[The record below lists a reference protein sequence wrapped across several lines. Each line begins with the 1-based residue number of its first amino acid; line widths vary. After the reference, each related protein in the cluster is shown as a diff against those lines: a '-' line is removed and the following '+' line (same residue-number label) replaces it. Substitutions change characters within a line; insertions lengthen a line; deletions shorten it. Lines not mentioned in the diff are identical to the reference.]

1 MKKTRPNPRANKNIL
16 WFAYGVVGV
25 FAAMGLYMGAFL
37 QFQSEDVINNPYNA
51 RIAGMADRVVRGK
64 LLADDGTVIAET
76 VVGEDG
82 KETRSYPYGELFAH
96 VAGYSTMGKTG
107 LESLVNFHLLS
118 SHVNLMEKIIDE
130 LSGEKSTGDNV
141 ATTLNLRL
149 QQTAWDALGDRRG
162 AVIAMEPDT
171 GKVLAMVSKPAFD
184 PNTVEAEW
192 DSLVNGDSKEARLLN
207 RATQG
212 LYPPG
217 STFKVITALE
227 YMREHP
233 GAYDGFHFSCDGI
246 YEYENIRIQCYHKT
260 AHGEEDFAASFA
272 NSCNG
277 AFASLGLELD
287 LDGLKGLS
295 EQLLF
300 NRDQPLSIPYK
311 QSVYQMEA
319 DAEDWEIMQTAM
331 GQGSTLMTPM
341 HNLMLISAVA
351 NGGTLM
357 KPYFIDRVENVG
369 GQTIKKFMP
378 SSAGSLMSAG
388 DAGLLTE
395 FLTDVVTEGT
405 GSAVR
410 TDAYTVAGKTG
421 SAEFETGKETHAWFV
436 GFAPAEDPKVAVCVL
451 VEESGSGGQVAAP
464 IARAIFDWA
473 ASMDSGEEESE

>member
-37 QFQSEDVINNPYNA
+37 QFRSEDVINNPYNA

-217 STFKVITALE
+217 STFMVITALE
-227 YMREHP
+227 
-233 GAYDGFHFSCDGI
+233 
-246 YEYENIRIQCYHKT
+246 
-260 AHGEEDFAASFA
+260 
-272 NSCNG
+272 
-277 AFASLGLELD
+277 
-287 LDGLKGLS
+287 
-295 EQLLF
+295 
-300 NRDQPLSIPYK
+300 
-311 QSVYQMEA
+311 
-319 DAEDWEIMQTAM
+319 
-331 GQGSTLMTPM
+331 
-341 HNLMLISAVA
+341 
-351 NGGTLM
+351 
-357 KPYFIDRVENVG
+357 
-369 GQTIKKFMP
+369 
-378 SSAGSLMSAG
+378 
-388 DAGLLTE
+388 
-395 FLTDVVTEGT
+395 
-405 GSAVR
+405 
-410 TDAYTVAGKTG
+410 
-421 SAEFETGKETHAWFV
+421 
-436 GFAPAEDPKVAVCVL
+436 
-451 VEESGSGGQVAAP
+451 
-464 IARAIFDWA
+464 
-473 ASMDSGEEESE
+473 

>member
-25 FAAMGLYMGAFL
+25 FAAMGLYMGVFL

-277 AFASLGLELD
+277 VFGQLAAELGAETMQRYVTRA
-287 LDGLKGLS
+287 GLTSQYKVNGL
-295 EQLLF
+295 
-300 NRDQPLSIPYK
+300 P
-311 QSVYQMEA
+311 
-319 DAEDWEIMQTAM
+319 TAA
-331 GQGSTLMTPM
+331 GRFDVGSTPSQLGWAGVGQYNDLVNPCAMM
-341 HNLMLISAVA
+341 VWMGAVA
-351 NGGTLM
+351 NGGKAAVPQLIQKTETPLGTPASFYL
-357 KPYFIDRVENVG
+357 KKQTASLVDRDTASRLADMMANNVAQTYGSSRFPNMDLCAKSGTGEVG
-369 GQTIKKFMP
+369 GGKAPNTWF
-378 SSAGSLMSAG
+378 AGFLRTE
-388 DAGLLTE
+388 DAPY
-395 FLTDVVTEGT
+395 
-405 GSAVR
+405 A
-410 TDAYTVAGKTG
+410 
-421 SAEFETGKETHAWFV
+421 FV
-436 GFAPAEDPKVAVCVL
+436 VL
-451 VEESGSGGQVAAP
+451 VEEGSSGSDTAGAVASKVLDAVVN
-464 IARAIFDWA
+464 
-473 ASMDSGEEESE
+473 GY

>member
-51 RIAGMADRVVRGK
+51 RIVGMADRVVRGK

-141 ATTLNLRL
+141 ATTSNLRL

-341 HNLMLISAVA
+341 HNLMVMAAIA
-351 NGGTLM
+351 NDGILM
-357 KPYFIDRVENVG
+357 KPYFVDHVENPG
-369 GQTIKKFMP
+369 GQTVKKFKP
-378 SSAGSLMSAG
+378 EAYGELMVANE
-388 DAGLLTE
+388 AAALKELLVRVVNRRDRL
-395 FLTDVVTEGT
+395 FLKDGCLP
-405 GSAVR
+405 GG
-410 TDAYTVAGKTG
+410 GK
-421 SAEFETGKETHAWFV
+421 
-436 GFAPAEDPKVAVCVL
+436 DRL
-451 VEESGSGGQVAAP
+451 GGV
-464 IARAIFDWA
+464 
-473 ASMDSGEEESE
+473 